1 MKRFVWRLQRVLDI
15 KRKAEQVKRAELLAL
30 TEKLAQTRGELLI
43 QKRILENI
51 VSDIAGKN
59 AKKRLGQQEFFLKWA
74 ETNDELIKKLK
85 EEERRLQAQQK
96 EKIAEVLKL
105 RRFREGLENLRDRA
119 RMQFIREQE
128 KLEQKES
135 DDRTTISFA
144 RRIVQR
150 NRA

>member
-15 KRKAEQVKRAELLAL
+15 KRKAEQIKRAELLAL

-51 VSDIAGKN
+51 VSDIAGRK
-59 AKKRLGQQEFFLKWA
+59 AKRRLGQQEFFLKWA
-74 ETNDELIKKLK
+74 ETNDELINKLK
-85 EEERRLQAQQK
+85 EEEHRLEAQQK

-105 RRFREGLENLRDRA
+105 RRFRKGLEKLRDRA

-128 KLEQKES
+128 KLEQRES

-144 RRIVQR
+144 RRIMQH